1 MTSGRHIRSVMKTV
15 NQLINDFEANVFDA
29 RLQALYLDDSRLE
42 AEKER
47 YIQALKMFE
56 SLYGDQEVQIFSAAG
71 RSEVSGNHT
80 DHQHGRVL
88 AASINL
94 DTIAIV
100 SKREDDQIK
109 VVSDDFDI
117 EPVDVNDTELKDVEE
132 NSASL
137 IKGVVQDRK
146 SVV

>member
-117 EPVDVNDTELKDVEE
+117 VPLSGLRAGLPRHPGRNGLQE
-132 NSASL
+132 
-137 IKGVVQDRK
+137 
-146 SVV
+146 

>member
-1 MTSGRHIRSVMKTV
+1 MLFR
-15 NQLINDFEANVFDA
+15 
-29 RLQALYLDDSRLE
+29 
-42 AEKER
+42 
-47 YIQALKMFE
+47 
-56 SLYGDQEVQIFSAAG
+56 
-71 RSEVSGNHT
+71 
-80 DHQHGRVL
+80 
-88 AASINL
+88 SINL

-137 IKGVVQDRK
+137 IKGVVQ
-146 SVV
+146 

>member
-56 SLYGDQEVQIFSAAG
+56 SLYGDQEVQIFSAGNAG
-71 RSEVSGNHT
+71 FP
-80 DHQHGRVL
+80 L
-88 AASINL
+88 
-94 DTIAIV
+94 
-100 SKREDDQIK
+100 
-109 VVSDDFDI
+109 
-117 EPVDVNDTELKDVEE
+117 
-132 NSASL
+132 
-137 IKGVVQDRK
+137 
-146 SVV
+146 